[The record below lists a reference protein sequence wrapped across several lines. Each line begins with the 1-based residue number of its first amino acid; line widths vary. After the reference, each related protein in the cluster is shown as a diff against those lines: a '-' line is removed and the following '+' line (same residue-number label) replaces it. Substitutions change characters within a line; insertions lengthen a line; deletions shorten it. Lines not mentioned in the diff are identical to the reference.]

1 MNKKVNKTR
10 PFVGRKKEL
19 TWLQRVA
26 NSPGA
31 KIVVVRGRRRIG
43 KSYFV
48 EEFAKNK
55 RFLKF
60 SGLYPD
66 AEINAKVQRE
76 NFVTQ
81 LQQQLAAPKLATDDW
96 LELFYYLAEQ
106 TQKNALIILFD
117 EISWMADGDTTF
129 LPKLKLV
136 WDEQF
141 KKNPHLTLVL
151 CGSISS
157 WIEKNILASTGFLG
171 RITEKITLAE
181 FSLSEMCE
189 LFDIRDVRG
198 SALELLHAFALT
210 GGIPWYLE
218 LFPSRV
224 PILTSI
230 KRLCFHADG
239 ILVEEFQ
246 RIFYDLFKK
255 RSPIYREIVLAIA
268 EKKLT
273 QAEIAENLSY
283 SNSAQLGDYLH
294 DLETAGFISKDEA
307 WSFSTGKEKKQAH
320 FRLKDNYLRFYFRCI
335 EPRLRKILKR
345 DFEEEQADIP
355 NYAGIMGLQFENLV
369 LNNRHLIIQQLGLT
383 RNQIFFD
390 NPYFQ
395 RATKE
400 RKGCQVDYLIQTNTH
415 TLYICEIKFS
425 KSSISID
432 VIQEM
437 KEKISAI
444 DVPKHFSCI
453 PVLIHVSGVSDTL
466 ENSEY
471 FYKII
476 DFTTWLKS
484 GHVIS

>member
-1 MNKKVNKTR
+1 MGMGKKVSKER

-19 TWLQRVA
+19 TWLKRVA
-26 NSPGA
+26 DSPGA
-31 KIVVVRGRRRIG
+31 KIVVIRGRRRIG

-55 RFLKF
+55 CFLKF

-66 AEINAKVQRE
+66 VGIDAKAQRE
-76 NFVTQ
+76 NFATQ
-81 LQQQLAAPKLATDDW
+81 LQQQLAAPKLASDDW
-96 LELFYYLAEQ
+96 FDLFYYLAQQ
-106 TQKNALIILFD
+106 TQEKELIILFD
-117 EISWMADGDTTF
+117 EISWMADGDSTF

-141 KKNPHLTLVL
+141 KKNSHLMLVL

-171 RITEKITLAE
+171 RITEKITLME
-181 FSLSEMCE
+181 LSLNEMCE
-189 LFDIRDVRG
+189 LIHLRKVDG
-198 SALELLHAFALT
+198 SALELLNVFALT

-246 RIFYDLFKK
+246 RIFHDLFRK
-255 RSPIYREIVLAIA
+255 RKPLYREIVLAIA
-268 EKKLT
+268 YEKLT
-273 QAEIAENLSY
+273 QAEISEALNY
-283 SNSAQLGDYLH
+283 SNSAQLGDYLN
-294 DLETAGFISKDEA
+294 DLETAGFIAKDET
-307 WSFSTGKEKKQAH
+307 WSFITGKEKKQAH

-335 EPRLRKILKR
+335 EPRLKKILKR
-345 DFEEEQADIP
+345 DFEDEQTDIP
-355 NYAGIMGLQFENLV
+355 NYASIMGLQFENLV
-369 LNNRHLIIQQLGLT
+369 LNNRQLIIQQLGLT

-400 RKGCQVDYLIQTNTH
+400 RRGCQIDYLIQTTTH

-425 KSSISID
+425 RSPISIE
-432 VIQEM
+432 VIQEL
-437 KEKISAI
+437 KEKMTAI
-444 DVPKHFSCI
+444 DVPKHFSLI
-453 PVLIHVSGVSDTL
+453 PVLIHVSGVSDSL
-466 ENSEY
+466 EHLEY
-471 FYKII
+471 FHKII
-476 DFTTWLKS
+476 DFTEFL
-484 GHVIS
+484 I

>member
-1 MNKKVNKTR
+1 MSKLR

-19 TWLQRVA
+19 TWLKRVA
-26 NSPGA
+26 DSPGA
-31 KIVVVRGRRRIG
+31 KMVVVRGRRRIG

-55 RFLKF
+55 CFLKF
-60 SGLYPD
+60 SALYPD
-66 AEINAKVQRE
+66 VGIDAKTQRE
-76 NFVTQ
+76 NFVAQ
-81 LQQQLAAPKLATDDW
+81 LQQQLSAPKLASDDW
-96 LELFYYLAEQ
+96 FDLFHYLAEQ
-106 TQKNALIILFD
+106 TQEKELIILFD
-117 EISWMADGDTTF
+117 EISWMADGDPTF

-141 KKNPHLTLVL
+141 KKNPRVMLVL

-171 RITEKITLAE
+171 RITEKITLMELA
-181 FSLSEMCE
+181 LNEMCE
-189 LFDIRDVRG
+189 LMNLRG
-198 SALELLHAFALT
+198 VYGSPLELLNAFALT
-210 GGIPWYLE
+210 GGVPWYIE

-224 PILTSI
+224 SILTSI

-246 RIFYDLFKK
+246 RIFHDLFKK
-255 RSPIYREIVLAIA
+255 RTPLYREIVLAIA

-273 QAEIAENLSY
+273 QAEIADKLNY
-283 SNSAQLGDYLH
+283 SNSAQLSDYLH
-294 DLETAGFISKDEA
+294 DLETAGFIAKDKA
-307 WSFSTGKEKKQAH
+307 WSFITGKEKRQVN

-335 EPRLRKILKR
+335 EPRLNKILKR

-355 NYAGIMGLQFENLV
+355 SYTSIMGLQFENLV
-369 LNNRHLIIQQLGLT
+369 LNNRQLIIEQLGLT

-400 RKGCQVDYLIQTNTH
+400 RKGCQIDYLIQTTTH

-425 KSSISID
+425 KSPISVE
-432 VIQEM
+432 VIQEL
-437 KEKISAI
+437 KEKIAAI
-444 DVPKHFSCI
+444 DAPKYFSRI
-453 PVLIHVSGVSDTL
+453 PVLIHVSGVSDAL

-476 DFTTWLKS
+476 NFTEFLMAQ
-484 GHVIS
+484 